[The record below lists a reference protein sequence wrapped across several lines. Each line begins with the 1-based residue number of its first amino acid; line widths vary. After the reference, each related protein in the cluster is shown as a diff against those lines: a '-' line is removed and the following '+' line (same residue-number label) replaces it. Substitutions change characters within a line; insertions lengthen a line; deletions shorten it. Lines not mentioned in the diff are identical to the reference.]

1 VSALT
6 TLSEPIFRNRTS
18 PHTIHTNHVTP
29 TTHRI
34 LEAHVYKLMKDDLLF
49 VSITFPSIF
58 ARNNQLGFYNM
69 LSHVEIVPAD
79 RPPRTHSVVSQNW
92 IAQLEQ
98 SHLVVSRRPYLGAGW
113 Y

>member
-1 VSALT
+1 MLALT
-6 TLSEPIFRNRTS
+6 TLSEPISRDGTS
-18 PHTIHTNHVTP
+18 PYTIHTIHATP

-34 LEAHVYKLMKDDLLF
+34 PEYHVYKSMKDDLLF

-69 LSHVEIVPAD
+69 LSHVETVPAD
-79 RPPRTHSVVSQNW
+79 QLRRTHSVVSQNW
-92 IAQLEQ
+92 IAQVEQ
-98 SHLVVSRRPYLGAGW
+98 SHFVVSPRPYLGAGW